1 MKQVFILVPALDP
14 TGPVKGAVALANALV
29 DVGKVTL
36 ACLEHGPGVDAPLR
50 RQVDVLCL
58 AEARGFHRKLAA
70 YQERLLAAGG
80 RSRVAS
86 LSSCFSADMTNLF
99 CRRHAVTLASVR
111 GNLLLNYRYDYGFA
125 GLALAITHLAAMRW
139 YDRVIAMNAT
149 MAAQIRMYGRRQ
161 VDLIGNFV
169 DEVSL
174 EVYRRRGVIDGPL
187 RFIFLGS
194 LTRRKNPQV
203 LLAAMYQLIRRGVEA
218 HLDVIGDGPLRGDLE
233 AEIGRRGLAH
243 RVVLHGQLSNPYD
256 MLSQADA
263 FVLPSSSEGLSRASL
278 EALHLGVPCVLRNVD
293 GNGELIQP
301 GRNGALFTRDEE
313 LSYVMQSVALLSRS
327 NTGIRESLLPL
338 CYREATA
345 VRRYIDLIE
354 SCNV

>member
-86 LSSCFSADMTNLF
+86 LSSCF
-99 CRRHAVTLASVR
+99 SVR